1 MMSGDNTRSASRFT
15 TPLAAPPPPLHLLSS
30 QQGRGA
36 HNMHL
41 PAYAGA
47 RHTLGPMFNDE
58 EDGDDSAFI
67 AQQMALLGL
76 DKRQAEAQAGAR
88 GQAGQVSYLTRK
100 ACYVLD

>member
-1 MMSGDNTRSASRFT
+1 
-15 TPLAAPPPPLHLLSS
+15 
-30 QQGRGA
+30 
-36 HNMHL
+36 MHL

-88 GQAGQVSYLTRK
+88 VQNGQVSHSPLLIQFLHGYRVQ
-100 ACYVLD
+100 C